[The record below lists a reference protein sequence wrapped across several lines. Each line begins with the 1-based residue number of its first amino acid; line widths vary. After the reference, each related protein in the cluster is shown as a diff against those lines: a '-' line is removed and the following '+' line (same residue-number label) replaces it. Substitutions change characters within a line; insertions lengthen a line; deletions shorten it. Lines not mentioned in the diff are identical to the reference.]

1 MKKILIYL
9 IVMLFFTSSTKIIN
23 AEENIVLSKKYLEEN
38 FVDNEVLVTLTE
50 DESKK
55 WVEYSNLSF
64 PNIDCISVEDLT
76 GFYNPN
82 IYGVKRSSSTING
95 FKRILKLTIAK
106 KDKNGVIKSINKLM
120 KRPDVFYAG
129 PNYFSN
135 TYSSDENTIN
145 NRI

>member
-64 PNIDCISVEDLT
+64 PKLAENATLFLEKSVYVNI
-76 GFYNPN
+76 
-82 IYGVKRSSSTING
+82 
-95 FKRILKLTIAK
+95 
-106 KDKNGVIKSINKLM
+106 
-120 KRPDVFYAG
+120 
-129 PNYFSN
+129 
-135 TYSSDENTIN
+135 
-145 NRI
+145 